1 MTTFKKQMVAAV
13 SASVMFLS
21 LAAPVFAETTIVI
34 SGNGAESEN
43 EADVQ
48 FTGATTVVQTNQ
60 ASISNNIDADADTG
74 ENDANQNTG
83 GSVLVKTGDA
93 ITGVKVENVVNSNQ
107 ASVDCCPAG
116 DTDIEISGNGAE
128 SENEVEL
135 KNDAD
140 INLFQTNQAQI
151 YNRVDA
157 EAETGENDA
166 NQNTGGDVQVKTG
179 NASTWVGVT
188 NTANANWA
196 QIGDG
201 NQGSLSAQILG
212 NGFKSDNDIVLDLD
226 NDTMLVQTNLADITN
241 YIYAEAETG
250 ENDANQNTGG
260 DVLVDTG
267 DAETGVEVDNMVNF
281 NWADV
286 DCGGCVLDLL
296 AKVAG
301 NGAETENEIELKL
314 DNDLTVHQTNECGDE
329 KKRAWPELWDH
340 RGYREDCST
349 RVDADAET
357 GENDAN
363 QNTGDPEGDPSV
375 LTGDSTSLVEVS
387 NSGNV
392 NSYGVDGGLE
402 WPDFDFEFNLS
413 LNLNQLLSLLNLI

>member
-1 MTTFKKQMVAAV
+1 MTTFRKQIVAAV

-21 LAAPVFAETTIVI
+21 MAAPVFAETTIVI
-34 SGNGAESEN
+34 SGNGANSDSKS
-43 EADVQ
+43 DVQ
-48 FTGATTVVQTNQ
+48 FTGDTTVTQTNQ

-74 ENDANQNTG
+74 KNDANQNTG

-93 ITGVKVENVVNSNQ
+93 TTGVSVENVVNSNQ
-107 ASVDCCPAG
+107 ASVDCCTAG
-116 DTDIEISGNGAE
+116 DTDIEISGNGADTK
-128 SENEVEL
+128 NDVKL

-140 INLFQTNQAQI
+140 VSLYQTNEADI

-157 EAETGENDA
+157 DADTGKNDA
-166 NQNTGGDVQVKTG
+166 NQNTGGDVEVRTG
-179 NASTWVGVT
+179 DASTWVGVS

-201 NQGSLSAQILG
+201 GQGSLSARILG
-212 NGFKSDNDIVLDLD
+212 NGFNSDNKIDLDLD
-226 NDTMLVQTNLADITN
+226 NDTTLVQTNLADITN
-241 YIYAEAETG
+241 YIYADADTG
-250 ENDANQNTGG
+250 KNDANQNTGG
-260 DVLVDTG
+260 SVLVDTG
-267 DAETGVEVDNMVNF
+267 DAETGVEVDNLVNF

-301 NGAETENEIELKL
+301 NGADTKNEIKLKL
-314 DNDLTVHQTNECGDE
+314 DNDLEVYQTNVCGDE
-329 KKRAWPELWDH
+329 GRPWFELWDYQ
-340 RGYREDCST
+340 GYEEDCST
-349 RVDADAET
+349 RVDADADT
-357 GENDAN
+357 GSNDAN

-375 LTGDSTSLVEVS
+375 LTGDSASFVEVS

-392 NSYGVDGGLE
+392 NSYGVGGGE

-413 LNLNQLLSLLNLI
+413 LNLNDLLSLLDLI